1 MLFTRPMNT
10 AAVPTEQSRRLW
22 RTSAV
27 LMWFIAACFGLPS
40 IPVAVYLLRH
50 GRLPWFLDLF
60 PMYGG
65 PVDAWVGPT
74 GYAVL
79 ILTFG
84 CVALVEAAI
93 GALLWRG
100 RPAGAALSL
109 ALLPVEI
116 AFWAAFALPFPPV
129 VAAVRLTLTLLA
141 WRRTSAC

>member
-1 MLFTRPMNT
+1 
-10 AAVPTEQSRRLW
+10 
-22 RTSAV
+22 
-27 LMWFIAACFGLPS
+27 
-40 IPVAVYLLRH
+40 
-50 GRLPWFLDLF
+50 
-60 PMYGG
+60 MYGG
-65 PVDAWVGPT
+65 PVDAWVGPN

-93 GALLWRG
+93 GVLLWRA

-129 VAAVRLTLTLLA
+129 VVAVRLTLTLLA
-141 WRRTSAC
+141 WRRTSAS